1 MSAGV
6 CMFHGMSFVLYYF
19 FYIVCVWLVRLGL
32 WVRGEVCCCENGIG
46 IHICVRVWDLDGF
59 ELYWLTHSLATAQS
73 FHHSVSPL
81 GSSSYRHMD

>member
-6 CMFHGMSFVLYYF
+6 CMLHGMSFVLYYF

-46 IHICVRVWDLDGF
+46 IHICVRVWD
-59 ELYWLTHSLATAQS
+59 
-73 FHHSVSPL
+73 
-81 GSSSYRHMD
+81 